1 MCWKFQDIENQ
12 IFLVH
17 SWQQLFWFV
26 FYFSVFITFSP
37 NHSVSSDAC
46 SLVRLLNTRFTI
58 TTGNYIILFVAFF
71 VPHIFFLCIIVDL
84 IFAKEYPSVT
94 GQNVINEYRPWYL
107 CWCWCNL
114 HSSHFVI
121 PLLEMARIF
130 SRFCFHSPWLFLF
143 MNDEIRMRMSIKY
156 HSPKICY

>member
-1 MCWKFQDIENQ
+1 MRPQRNSQQNKRKNTIKYVQIFAIHFFEFYFGPWCLTIRRKQHSNTMTRVALNQIVLCWKFQDIENQ

-58 TTGNYIILFVAFF
+58 TTENYIILFVAFF
-71 VPHIFFLCIIVDL
+71 VPHTVFFLLHHRRSYFCQGIPI
-84 IFAKEYPSVT
+84 SVT
-94 GQNVINEYRPWYL
+94 GQNVINE
-107 CWCWCNL
+107 
-114 HSSHFVI
+114 
-121 PLLEMARIF
+121 
-130 SRFCFHSPWLFLF
+130 
-143 MNDEIRMRMSIKY
+143 
-156 HSPKICY
+156 